1 MKLLH
6 RATTEAACTSC
17 CQHQA
22 LLCCGTIRR
31 AYTGLAMSNGTS
43 LGQQPRIWRKADVIG
58 PTGHYCQHNS
68 CAAASRDATR
78 NLEQGLVEL
87 RPVMPEGAQALPALP
102 PEIWVKNL
110 SSLPFTD
117 RYVRRC
123 MCRQM
128 QRPLLALLTTFCWC
142 RLATIPLVCK
152 AWKKI
157 AQPAC
162 PIWQSCE
169 IKDGAAKPLDLV
181 KVMR

>member
-1 MKLLH
+1 MYFLLPTPSSAVLWYH
-6 RATTEAACTSC
+6 TQSLYRTSHV
-17 CQHQA
+17 QRNVVGPTA
-22 LLCCGTIRR
+22 EK
-31 AYTGLAMSNGTS
+31 
-43 LGQQPRIWRKADVIG
+43 IWRKADVIG

-128 QRPLLALLTTFCWC
+128 QRPLLALLNTFCWC